1 MSLNKVVR
9 KLKTVFILFTLNF
22 TFLDVPNLQKSVVYH
37 VINTLAR
44 THFNCDD
51 FAGYQAAAHR

>member
-1 MSLNKVVR
+1 MRLIDTNPLNC
-9 KLKTVFILFTLNF
+9 IQ
-22 TFLDVPNLQKSVVYH
+22 DVESLQKSVVSH